1 MSDSFKIGQ
10 LYPMQVHPGAFDKAK
25 KASATAQ
32 QDQRNFK
39 ELLDKQLLKFSHHAE
54 IRMAQRGIEL
64 PSERL
69 HQLNDAIDS
78 AASKGAKDS
87 LIVLGDIAMIV
98 NVPSR
103 TVVTTLDGA
112 QMKSNVFTQIDSA
125 IIIQ

>member
-1 MSDSFKIGQ
+1 
-10 LYPMQVHPGAFDKAK
+10 
-25 KASATAQ
+25 
-32 QDQRNFK
+32 
-39 ELLDKQLLKFSHHAE
+39 
-54 IRMAQRGIEL
+54 MAQRGIEL
-64 PSERL
+64 PSERIN
-69 HQLNDAIDS
+69 QLNDAIDS

-103 TVVTTLDGA
+103 TVVTTMDGT